1 MTRTLLQRKKA
12 TLARASLKRCR
23 CVRPL
28 GWVIPSYSSLLFL
41 FLFLIDRPLF
51 GSIKRSGDLK
61 LHIVFWFVSRGEK
74 NRLSTSFLLLTTT
87 DNEKKLDSFSS
98 IFHHFDP
105 ELQAFPLIASSSVSK
120 ISVAP
125 PGILGGEP
133 IAPVFGGLGE

>member
-1 MTRTLLQRKKA
+1 MAVTRTLLQRKKA

-41 FLFLIDRPLF
+41 FLFLIDRPFF

-87 DNEKKLDSFSS
+87 DNEKKT
-98 IFHHFDP
+98 
-105 ELQAFPLIASSSVSK
+105 
-120 ISVAP
+120 
-125 PGILGGEP
+125 
-133 IAPVFGGLGE
+133 